1 MVFEF
6 RLGIC
11 GLFYTCFILRFCNS
25 ARNELSTRYVEF
37 KNKEARR
44 SRVIRMRSIVE
55 EGAE

>member
-11 GLFYTCFILRFCNS
+11 GLVFTCFILRFCNS

-44 SRVIRMRSIVE
+44 SRAIRIRNIEE

>member
-37 KNKEARR
+37 KIKKR
-44 SRVIRMRSIVE
+44 
-55 EGAE
+55 EGAELSGYEV